1 MNYLT
6 RFNLSFDDIKEIEN
20 YFNKDI
26 REKFIFMED
35 TVVEILSYLNSIGI
49 KNIKDLIMN
58 RPDICFMKLN
68 NLKEK
73 IDKFD
78 VNLIKY
84 IIENDIN
91 SLMNFEI

>member
-6 RFNLSFDDIKEIEN
+6 RFNLSFDDINEIER

-26 REKFIFMED
+26 IEKFIIMED
-35 TVVEILSYLNSIGI
+35 NVIEILSYLNSIGI

-84 IIENDIN
+84 IIQNDIN